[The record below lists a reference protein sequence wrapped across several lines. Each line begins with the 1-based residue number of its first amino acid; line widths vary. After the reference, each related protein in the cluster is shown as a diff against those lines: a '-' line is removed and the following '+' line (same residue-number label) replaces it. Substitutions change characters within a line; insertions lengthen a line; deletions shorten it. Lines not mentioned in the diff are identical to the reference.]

1 MTSPDLPDVPPWPK
15 FCRPVLEVL
24 NDGAIWRTRDM
35 KSAVMDQIQLT
46 AAQRAVTVSSGQG
59 KADNRIGWALSFLT
73 RAQSIEKVKNGESR
87 ITDFGRQMLQDNP
100 VEITEA
106 TLEAVPAYQA
116 YAPRRRKSA
125 TPLDTERLPSFW
137 FVGAFFK
144 DSDDYDGPVGDR
156 TDEFV
161 QARSWHNGSE
171 DKYHDLVNAMRPG
184 ERIAIKAAFTRLHE
198 MPFDTKGNR
207 VSVMAIKATGTITH
221 NAGDGQNVGVEW
233 DPPAPVREW
242 YFYTNQQTVW
252 RVRPSGWKSN
262 ALIDFTFHD
271 AEQDY
276 DDFRN
281 DPYWAERFGDDAPV
295 IIDEGE
301 DETTEEETATSVA
314 YRVRDIIEDGCFIS
328 EPNLH
333 GYVDA
338 LERKKNLILQGPPGT
353 GKTWLAKRLGRAL
366 IGEESSDLLQSVQFH
381 PTLSYEDFVRG
392 WRPSGDGTLALVDGL
407 FLDVIKKA
415 EHTPGSK
422 HVLVIEEINRGNL
435 AQIFGELLTL
445 LEADKRDP
453 AEALTLTYRRPG
465 EDRVHIP
472 ENLYIIGT
480 MNLAD
485 RSLAIVDFAL
495 RRRFAFADLAP
506 QLNEQWRSWVSK
518 RNGIEASF
526 LAALA
531 SRIDVLNQRIADD
544 RSLGTQYQIGHSFF
558 TPTNDIPITD
568 PRSWLAEVVEQEIR
582 PLLAE
587 YWFDEPTKVAEEVAA
602 LVGSP

>member
-1 MTSPDLPDVPPWPK
+1 
-15 FCRPVLEVL
+15 
-24 NDGAIWRTRDM
+24 M
-35 KSAVMDQIQLT
+35 KPAVMDQIQLT
-46 AAQRAVTVSSGQG
+46 AAQRAITLSSGKG

-73 RAQSIEKVKNGESR
+73 RAQAVKKIKNGESQ

-106 TLEAVPAYQA
+106 TLEAVPAFQSYV
-116 YAPRRRKSA
+116 PIRRKSA

-161 QARSWHNGSE
+161 QAKSWHNGSE
-171 DKYHDLVNAMRPG
+171 DKYHDLVKAMRPG

-221 NAGDGQNVGVEW
+221 NGGDGQNIGVEW

-242 YFYTNQQTVW
+242 YFYTSQQTVW
-252 RVRPSGWKSN
+252 RVKPSGWKSN

-276 DDFRN
+276 DEFRN
-281 DPYWAERFGDDAPV
+281 DPYWAERFGGDAPV
-295 IIDEGE
+295 TIDEGA
-301 DETTEEETATSVA
+301 DETTEEETAASVA
-314 YRVRDIIEDGCFIS
+314 YRVRDIVEDGCFIS
-328 EPNLH
+328 EPRLL
-333 GYVDA
+333 GYLDA

-407 FLDVIKKA
+407 FLDVIKNA

-495 RRRFAFADLAP
+495 RRRFAFADLTP

-531 SRIDVLNQRIADD
+531 SRIDVLNQRISDD
-544 RSLGTQYQIGHSFF
+544 RSLGTQYQIGHSFV

-568 PRSWLAEVVEQEIR
+568 PRRWLAEVVEQEIR

-587 YWFDEPTKVAEEVAA
+587 YWFDEPLKVAEEVAA
-602 LVGSP
+602 LIGRP